1 MSGARIKGVMGFGDA
16 RIIHRKFILNRA
28 ARSEL
33 FHNCV
38 LTPSRVRRLSHVRW
52 SFRTGPATEE
62 KVNGEERIGVA
73 MRNVCKYVLSFVAG
87 CAALAGSAGAQFKN
101 GSQPTELNIPRVS
114 QRGSV
119 TQRIGLTDITITYHR
134 PAVGAREIWGKTV
147 PYGKVWRAGAN
158 ENTTIT
164 FSDDVSV
171 EGKPLTA
178 GTYGLHMIP
187 DKDQWTI
194 IFSKNSTS
202 WGSFSYDE
210 KEDAL
215 RVTVKP
221 AVSQAFD
228 TLTYTFD
235 DVKPDSAL
243 ATLRWEKIAVPF
255 RVSVDVKAVTLKSIR
270 NQLRSVGGFNW
281 TGYDEAANWCLDNN
295 YNLEEALKWED
306 TSIQNEDRF
315 ENLETKSRIL
325 DAMGKKDEAAKVLA
339 AALAKANATQLYVYA
354 RGLQR
359 AGDAKRAFEIYPQ
372 VAKRDPNHW
381 LSHLAQ
387 ARLASHTGDY
397 AAASK
402 EMKLAIA
409 GAPDANKPFLEPMLA
424 KLETKSDINN

>member
-1 MSGARIKGVMGFGDA
+1 M
-16 RIIHRKFILNRA
+16 
-28 ARSEL
+28 RST
-33 FHNCV
+33 FHFL
-38 LTPSRVRRLSHVRW
+38 LTISL
-52 SFRTGPATEE
+52 G
-62 KVNGEERIGVA
+62 
-73 MRNVCKYVLSFVAG
+73 
-87 CAALAGSAGAQFKN
+87 LAFCIGSAQAQFKN
-101 GSQPTELNIPRVS
+101 GSQATELNLPRIS
-114 QRGSV
+114 QHGV
-119 TQRIGLTDITITYHR
+119 TTQTIGISTVTIDYSR
-134 PAVGAREIWGKTV
+134 PLAGTREVWGKTV
-147 PYGKVWRAGAN
+147 PYGKVWRSGAN

-164 FSDDVSV
+164 FSDEVTI
-171 EGKPLTA
+171 EGKPLAA

-221 AVSQAFD
+221 ATDQNFD

-235 DVKPDSAL
+235 DVKPDSAA
-243 ATLRWEKIAVPF
+243 ATLRWEKLAVPF

-325 DAMGKKDEAAKVLA
+325 DAMGKKDEAAKTLSA
-339 AALAKANATQLYVYA
+339 AFAKANATQLYVYA

-359 AGDAKRAFEIYPQ
+359 AGDTKRAFELYPQ

-397 AAASK
+397 AVASK

-409 GAPDANKPFLEPMLA
+409 SAPDANKPFLEPMLA